1 MIKLFAMDLD
11 GTSLDSN
18 SILREET
25 IEALKKLDE
34 NGIKFVFTS
43 GRAMPSV
50 RYLMSLT
57 GIDNPSVTN
66 NGALAYINKE
76 KIIYQNPLKYEEV
89 EELIRFSEENKLFY
103 QFYDMYTYYSNRIWP
118 ERFDHL
124 ENNSLYG
131 MNYQVNFSFS
141 TDPLKELKLRKNSA
155 FKFQIFPNIK
165 NPEEEERKILEKVDL
180 MDLYHTTSAFGMVEI
195 MQKNV
200 DKFNGLSEIGNFLGI
215 SKEEMAAIGDQ
226 DNDIPMLKNVGLS
239 FAMGN
244 AIDEVKEIADYIVS
258 TNDDFGLVDA
268 INIVLEKNSNV

>member
-25 IEALKKLDE
+25 IKALKKLDE

-89 EELIRFSEENKLFY
+89 EELIKFSEENKLFY
-103 QFYDMYTYYSNRIWP
+103 QFYDMDTYYSNRIWP

-165 NPEEEERKILEKVDL
+165 NPEEERKILEKVDL
-180 MDLYHTTSAFGMVEI
+180 MDLYPTTSAFGMVEI

-200 DKFNGLSEIGNFLGI
+200 NKFNGLSEIGNFLGI

-226 DNDIPMLKNVGLS
+226 DNDIPMLKNAGLA

-244 AIDEVKEIADYIVS
+244 AIDEVKEISDYTVS
-258 TNDDFGLVDA
+258 SNDDFGLVDA
-268 INIVLEKNSNV
+268 INIVLEKNSHV

>member
-124 ENNSLYG
+124 ENNSSYG
-131 MNYQVNFSFS
+131 MNFQVNFSFS
-141 TDPLKELKLRKNSA
+141 TKPLKELELRKDSA
-155 FKFQIFPNIK
+155 FKFQIFPDVNK
-165 NPEEEERKILEKVDL
+165 PEEERKILEKVAD
-180 MDLYHTTSAFGMVEI
+180 MGLYPTTSAFGMIEI
-195 MQKNV
+195 MQNNV
-200 DKFNGLSEIGNFLGI
+200 NKYRGLSEIGNLLGI
-215 SKEEMAAIGDQ
+215 NKEEMAAIGDQ
-226 DNDIPMLKNVGLS
+226 DNDIPMLSNVGLS

-244 AIDEVKEIADYIVS
+244 AIDEVKKISDYIVS
-258 TNDDFGLVDA
+258 TNDDFGLVEA

>member
-18 SILREET
+18 SILQEKT
-25 IEALKKLDE
+25 IKALKKLDE

-50 RYLMSLT
+50 RYLMGLT

-89 EELIRFSEENKLFY
+89 EELIKFSEENKLFY
-103 QFYDMYTYYSNRIWP
+103 QFYDMDTYYSNRIWP

-165 NPEEEERKILEKVDL
+165 NPEEERKILEKVDL
-180 MDLYHTTSAFGMVEI
+180 MDLYPTTSAFGMVEI

-200 DKFNGLSEIGNFLGI
+200 NKFNGLSEIGNFLGI

>member
-25 IEALKKLDE
+25 IKALKKLDE

-89 EELIRFSEENKLFY
+89 EELIKFSEENKLFY

-141 TDPLKELKLRKNSA
+141 TDPLKELKLRKNLA

-165 NPEEEERKILEKVDL
+165 NPEEERKILEKVDL
-180 MDLYHTTSAFGMVEI
+180 MDLYPTTSAFGMVEI

-200 DKFNGLSEIGNFLGI
+200 NKFNGLSEIGNFLGI

>member
-25 IEALKKLDE
+25 IKALKKLDE

-89 EELIRFSEENKLFY
+89 EELIKFSEENKLFY
-103 QFYDMYTYYSNRIWP
+103 QFYDMDTYYSNRIWP

-141 TDPLKELKLRKNSA
+141 TDPLKELKLRKNLA

-165 NPEEEERKILEKVDL
+165 NPEEERKILEKVDL
-180 MDLYHTTSAFGMVEI
+180 MDLYPTTSAFGMVEI

-200 DKFNGLSEIGNFLGI
+200 NKFNGLSEIGNFLGI

>member
-18 SILREET
+18 SILQEKT

-50 RYLMSLT
+50 KYLMSLT

-76 KIIYQNPLKYEEV
+76 NIIYQNPLKYEEV
-89 EELIRFSEENKLFY
+89 EELIKFSEENKLFY
-103 QFYDMYTYYSNRIWP
+103 QFYDMDTYYSNRIWP

-141 TDPLKELKLRKNSA
+141 TDPLKELKLRKNLA

-165 NPEEEERKILEKVDL
+165 NPEEERKILEKVDL
-180 MDLYHTTSAFGMVEI
+180 MDLYPTTSAFGMVEI

-200 DKFNGLSEIGNFLGI
+200 NKFNGLSEIGNFLGI

-244 AIDEVKEIADYIVS
+244 AIDEVKEIVDYIVS

>member
-25 IEALKKLDE
+25 IKALKKLDE

-89 EELIRFSEENKLFY
+89 EELIKFSEENKLFY

-141 TDPLKELKLRKNSA
+141 TDPLKELKLRKNLA

-165 NPEEEERKILEKVDL
+165 NPEEERKILEKVDL
-180 MDLYHTTSAFGMVEI
+180 MDLYPTTSAFGMVEI

-200 DKFNGLSEIGNFLGI
+200 NKFNGLSEIGNFLGI

-244 AIDEVKEIADYIVS
+244 AIDEVKEIVDYTVS